1 MYISSLKVSGF
12 KSIGELDLDF
22 QNDINIVIGKNN
34 VGKSNILKALN
45 TFFNKSH
52 FDDNDFPLSLANFLS
67 NGHVQTSFIELVLKD
82 IPSSLKE
89 EYPAYIYF
97 DEIILRSEFTEK
109 TRNDFVYE
117 YVYEYEYANTKSSIR
132 RDTFQELLPSFI
144 YLGDLSDKNI
154 SVQSLNDMFK
164 IFHINDARKIET
176 YANQLIKNIWD
187 QQIAISISLTE
198 DNFDISIIDEYGN
211 SNSFEYK
218 SSGVQ
223 QLAYLVLFFSFSI
236 VQERSNYILA
246 LEEPETNLHVGI
258 QKKLFKYLK
267 SFSSDIQLFLTTHS
281 SIFLDRAKHESIY
294 HAVRNDDK
302 ETVITKNGIQDN
314 WLLLRNDL
322 GLSISDSLFLG
333 KYNIL
338 VEGVTEKIILPIFLE
353 ILHKKKAFFS
363 LDDINIISAEG
374 ANNLHYFAKLITQ
387 TGLPTCILIDNDQ
400 EGRNAKTKIEK
411 DSTLLGKCKVI
422 ILERDDF
429 ENNEFEDMID
439 DELLIN
445 SLNKL
450 YESNITLENLHNA
463 RLNIDHGLYDKF
475 SKYFSKLKISEEE
488 KPNKVQIAYEIKQ
501 ISNEKIN
508 LEFLSPYFKEM
519 NKFFKQF

>member
-22 QNDINIVIGKNN
+22 QNDINIIIGKNN

-67 NGHVQTSFIELVLKD
+67 NGHVNTSFIELALKD
-82 IPSSLKE
+82 IPSNLKQ
-89 EYPAYIYF
+89 EYPNYIYS
-97 DEIILRSEFTEK
+97 DKMILRSEFTDNI
-109 TRNDFVYE
+109 RIDFVYE
-117 YVYEYEYANTKSSIR
+117 YFHNNKKSSIKR
-132 RDTFQELLPSFI
+132 SLFQKLLPSFI

-154 SVQSLNDMFK
+154 SVKSLNDMFK
-164 IFHINDARKIET
+164 VSHINDARKIET

-187 QQIAISISLTE
+187 QQIAISLSLTE

-353 ILHKKKAFFS
+353 ILHKRKAFFS

-374 ANNLHYFAKLITQ
+374 ANNLHYFAKLVTQ
-387 TGLPTCILIDNDQ
+387 TGLPTCILVDNDQ

-411 DSTLLGKCKVI
+411 DITLRGKSRVI
-422 ILERDDF
+422 ILERENF

-439 DELLIN
+439 DQLLIN

-450 YESNITLENLHNA
+450 YKSNITLENLNNA
-463 RLNIDHGLYDKF
+463 RLNIEHQLYDKF
-475 SKYFSKLKISEEE
+475 SKYFSKLKVSEEE
-488 KPNKVQIAYEIKQ
+488 KPNKAQLAHGIKQ

-508 LEFLSPYFKEM
+508 LEFLNPYIKEM